1 MKRSYFAMILVLL
14 LVPVVFSQNPSAQ
27 AARTYRQA
35 HEHAIVTELIDF
47 IKIPDLAND
56 PVGLRNNAALIQQMF
71 EKRGVRT
78 RLLETAGAPP
88 VVYGEIITPGA
99 TRTLVFY
106 AHYDG
111 QPLDP
116 KEWAT
121 PPFDPVLRDGPL
133 DRGGKVIPLPA
144 AGQTFD
150 PEWRIYA
157 RASGDD
163 KVTIVAFAAALDAI
177 RQNRIPLKSNVKF
190 VIEGEEE
197 ANSIHL
203 QKILAAN
210 KDLLRGDVWLI
221 GDGPM
226 HPSRRQQLLF
236 GVRGVQTIDITVYG
250 ARREL
255 HSGHYGNWAPNPAM
269 MLAQL
274 LASMKDA
281 NGRVLV
287 DHFYDGIEPLG
298 ATEKRAIAEAP
309 DNDEALKREFWLGGT
324 DGGGMKL
331 LELLTLPSL
340 NVRGMASSR
349 IGAQASNV
357 IPSTATATID
367 MRLVKG
373 ITPQQATSRV
383 IEHIRKQGYF
393 VVNSDPDEATR
404 LSHPKVAKVVV
415 EEGGYN
421 ALRTSMELPI
431 SKLVIDTVESARRPV
446 IKLPSMG
453 ASLPL
458 FMITE
463 TVGSPTIIVPIANH
477 DDNQHTFNE
486 NLRLQNLWDGIEL
499 YAALFSM

>member
-1 MKRSYFAMILVLL
+1 
-14 LVPVVFSQNPSAQ
+14 
-27 AARTYRQA
+27 
-35 HEHAIVTELIDF
+35 
-47 IKIPDLAND
+47 
-56 PVGLRNNAALIQQMF
+56 
-71 EKRGVRT
+71 
-78 RLLETAGAPP
+78 
-88 VVYGEIITPGA
+88 
-99 TRTLVFY
+99 
-106 AHYDG
+106 
-111 QPLDP
+111 
-116 KEWAT
+116 
-121 PPFDPVLRDGPL
+121 
-133 DRGGKVIPLPA
+133 
-144 AGQTFD
+144 
-150 PEWRIYA
+150 
-157 RASGDD
+157 
-163 KVTIVAFAAALDAI
+163 
-177 RQNRIPLKSNVKF
+177 
-190 VIEGEEE
+190 
-197 ANSIHL
+197 
-203 QKILAAN
+203 
-210 KDLLRGDVWLI
+210 
-221 GDGPM
+221 M

-236 GVRGVQTIDITVYG
+236 GVRGIQTVDITVYG

-281 NGRVLV
+281 NGRVLI
-287 DHFYDGIEPLG
+287 DHFYDGILPLG
-298 ATEKRAIAEAP
+298 PAELRAIAEAP
-309 DNDEALKREFWLGGT
+309 DNDEALKREFWLGQT
-324 DGGGMKL
+324 DGGGKKL

-349 IGAQASNV
+349 TGAQASNV

-373 ITPQQATSRV
+373 IGPQEAAARV

-431 SKLVIDTVESARRPV
+431 SKLVISTVESARPQV

-463 TVGSPTIIVPIANH
+463 TVDSPTIIVPIANH